1 MCHKGHISDE
11 WRTKDSCGIVPP
23 LNAANGQLWPD
34 QLISQRAPN
43 QCFWSCGLSQV
54 THKYE
59 WGPSQSSGLWF
70 IKAGKDRTFAQP
82 STVYFLFV
90 RFMYT
95 HFSVK
100 KKAAF
105 YTALWFYDAM
115 ISNHCATQCAVR
127 HDQAHNSEL
136 PTFTWLVWKII
147 LIYCKSFVY
156 ATVTGKTIKYPSTGW
171 Q

>member
-100 KKAAF
+100 KSCF
-105 YTALWFYDAM
+105 LHSIVVLWCNDFQPLCHTVCCETWSSPQQR
-115 ISNHCATQCAVR
+115 ITHVHLTSLKNNINLLQIICLC
-127 HDQAHNSEL
+127 NSDRQ
-136 PTFTWLVWKII
+136 IN
-147 LIYCKSFVY
+147 
-156 ATVTGKTIKYPSTGW
+156 
-171 Q
+171 